1 MARFVVHY
9 DAPMRRESGFTLV
22 EIMIVVAVIALLAAI
37 AVPSFAR
44 ARKRAQNAKFIN
56 ALRIGSDAADLYAIE
71 NNGKYPP
78 DVNRGVVPPELT
90 SYLDPTFDW
99 TAPTPIGGRWDWEF
113 GVYSVIAAISV
124 VIDGAADLERM
135 AEIDRQYDDGDLASG
150 RFQQLGADRF
160 AVIIAP

>member
-1 MARFVVHY
+1 
-9 DAPMRRESGFTLV
+9 MRRESGFTLV

-37 AVPSFAR
+37 AVPSFTR

-78 DVNRGVVPPELT
+78 DVNRGVVPPELA

-99 TAPTPIGGRWDWEF
+99 TAATPIGGRWDWEF
-113 GVYSVIAAISV
+113 GVQSVTAAISV
-124 VIDGAADLERM
+124 VDGPADVERM
-135 AEIDRQYDDGDLASG
+135 TEIDRQYDDGDLATG
-150 RFQQLGADRF
+150 RFRQLGADRY
-160 AVIIAP
+160 AVVIQP

>member
-1 MARFVVHY
+1 MVHKY
-9 DAPMRRESGFTLV
+9 VPMRRESGFTLV

-71 NNGKYPP
+71 NNGRYPA
-78 DVNRGVVPPELT
+78 DVSRGIVPPELA

-99 TAPTPIGGRWDWEF
+99 TGATPIGGRWDWEF
-113 GVYSVIAAISV
+113 GVHSVTAAISV
-124 VIDGAADLERM
+124 VEGPTDVERM
-135 AEIDRQYDDGDLASG
+135 TDIDRQFDDGNLNTG
-150 RFQQLGADRF
+150 RFRELGAGRY
-160 AVIIAP
+160 AVIVQP